1 VESAEPRRNFAVA
14 ALKHVKNK
22 GSDAQLQQLVASSSF
37 TAGKVLAHDAAL
49 DGELPAPAELL
60 KSVGLGA
67 VPV

>member
-1 VESAEPRRNFAVA
+1 VESAEPRRLFAIA

-22 GSDAQLQQLVASSSF
+22 GSDAQLQQLVADSSF
-37 TAGKVLAHDAAL
+37 TAGKVLAHDAEF
-49 DGELPAPAELL
+49 DGDLPAAAELL